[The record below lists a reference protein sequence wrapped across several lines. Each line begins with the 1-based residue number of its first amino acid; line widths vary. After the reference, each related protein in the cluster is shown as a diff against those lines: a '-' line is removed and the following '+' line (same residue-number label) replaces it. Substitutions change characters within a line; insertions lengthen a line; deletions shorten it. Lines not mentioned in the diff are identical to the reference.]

1 MSLTF
6 SGSTWVNDV
15 YLDGLASGLF
25 AIVFFSSESC
35 LTLTANETDI
45 LLFGLSL
52 AGEHERSVTI

>member
-1 MSLTF
+1 M
-6 SGSTWVNDV
+6 NDV
-15 YLDGLASGLF
+15 YLEGLASGLF

-35 LTLTANETDI
+35 LTLTANVTDI